1 MIGVENSKSRVST
14 RTGVIMRVKSVF
26 VLLLAALI
34 VFPITSCGDGQIKVA
49 AEPQMEHNPEIH
61 LVPLTLT
68 EASQIS
74 KKITR
79 TFSWD
84 FNGIEWHWTLR
95 IPVSFYDYFK
105 EISRPDTRDYSIYVT
120 HPMDD
125 KCMDKLVTEINRI
138 ATKYNFDDREK
149 VHFVSTFV
157 QNLQYTLDSETTLYE
172 NYPRYPIETLV
183 DVGGDCEDTAILLGS
198 MLDKMGYDIVLTLF
212 PQTKN
217 KRPHYGIGVALN
229 GSYGT
234 NWEYNGERYYYL
246 ETTRVGWEI
255 GAISGSWSNI
265 SPAIYELQ
273 PAPFLVS
280 NWTIVEE
287 SGISQVEVNI
297 ENMGSAEANNV
308 YIEAIVYSEDVSS
321 STDDLTI
328 TYSYNSLEFSLFPND
343 SKLIRLELPD
353 SFYDQDFLS
362 IQVIYS
368 S

>member
-1 MIGVENSKSRVST
+1 MIGVENSKSQVST

-26 VLLLAALI
+26 VLLLATLI
-34 VFPITSCGDGQIKVA
+34 VFPITSCGESQIKVA
-49 AEPQMEHNPEIH
+49 AEPQVELNHEIH

-74 KKITR
+74 EKITR

-95 IPVSFYDYFK
+95 IPVSFYDYFR
-105 EISRPDTRDYSIYVT
+105 EIPRLDTRDYSAYIT

-125 KCMDKLVTEINRI
+125 KCIDKLVAEINRI
-138 ATKYNFDDREK
+138 ATKYNFDDRDK

-172 NYPRYPIETLV
+172 DYPRYPIETLI
-183 DVGGDCEDTAILLGS
+183 DMGGDCEDTAILLGS
-198 MLDKMGYDIVLTLF
+198 MLDKMGYNIVLVLF

-217 KRPHYGIGVALN
+217 KRPHYGVGVALD
-229 GSYGT
+229 GAYGT
-234 NWEYNGERYYYL
+234 HWESNGENYYYL
-246 ETTRVGWEI
+246 ETNRVGWKI

-265 SPAIYELQ
+265 TPAIYELQ

-308 YIEAIVYSEDVSS
+308 YIEAIVYSEDVNSS
-321 STDDLTI
+321 PDDLTI
-328 TYSYNSLEFSLFPND
+328 TYSYNSLKFSLFPND

-353 SFYDQDFLS
+353 SFYDQEFLS
-362 IQVIYS
+362 VQVIYS